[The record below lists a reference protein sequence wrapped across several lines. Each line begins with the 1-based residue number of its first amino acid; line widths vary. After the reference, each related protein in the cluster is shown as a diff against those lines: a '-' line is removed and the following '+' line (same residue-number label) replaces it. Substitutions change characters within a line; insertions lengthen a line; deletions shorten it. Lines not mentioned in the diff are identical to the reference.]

1 MVLGDVMSGLSDQG
15 QGMPPLPSAG
25 ACRHAGAEHC
35 MVLGDVMSGLSDQC
49 QGMPP
54 LPSAGACR
62 HAGAEHCM
70 VLGDVTYGACC
81 VDDLSAGALGAQL
94 LVHYGHSCL
103 VPVGETT
110 VPCMYVFVD
119 IKVDM
124 PHLVETV
131 RRARAFA
138 FIALPLWSTR
148 IMGRAWFGL
157 MLFQLALQQT
167 CASYEILRD
176 ALCLLVALKRMV

>member
-1 MVLGDVMSGLSDQG
+1 
-15 QGMPPLPSAG
+15 
-25 ACRHAGAEHC
+25 
-35 MVLGDVMSGLSDQC
+35 
-49 QGMPP
+49 
-54 LPSAGACR
+54 
-62 HAGAEHCM
+62 M

-119 IKVDM
+119 IKVDV

-131 RRARAFA
+131 RRVRSHCPPSAVVARLRSSMVWCWCFSGWHCNAF
-138 FIALPLWSTR
+138 PL
-148 IMGRAWFGL
+148 
-157 MLFQLALQQT
+157 
-167 CASYEILRD
+167 
-176 ALCLLVALKRMV
+176 RMRY

>member
-1 MVLGDVMSGLSDQG
+1 
-15 QGMPPLPSAG
+15 
-25 ACRHAGAEHC
+25 
-35 MVLGDVMSGLSDQC
+35 
-49 QGMPP
+49 
-54 LPSAGACR
+54 
-62 HAGAEHCM
+62 M

-119 IKVDM
+119 IKVDV

-131 RRARAFA
+131 RRAGPLP
-138 FIALPLWSTR
+138 ALCGYGAVQKEL
-148 IMGRAWFGL
+148 GL
-157 MLFQLALQQT
+157 MLVSSLSWLCGLPARVQGSEA
-167 CASYEILRD
+167 
-176 ALCLLVALKRMV
+176 ALCVE

>member
-1 MVLGDVMSGLSDQG
+1 
-15 QGMPPLPSAG
+15 
-25 ACRHAGAEHC
+25 
-35 MVLGDVMSGLSDQC
+35 
-49 QGMPP
+49 
-54 LPSAGACR
+54 
-62 HAGAEHCM
+62 M

-119 IKVDM
+119 IKVDV

-131 RRARAFA
+131 RRARALPCLCVRST
-138 FIALPLWSTR
+138 FIGADANVAGT
-148 IMGRAWFGL
+148 A
-157 MLFQLALQQT
+157 T
-167 CASYEILRD
+167 CLRF
-176 ALCLLVALKRMV
+176 M